1 VVHLAA
7 SQHGLDRIEREQ
19 ACASPTGSIGK
30 ALPVSLGGH
39 VSLTGN
45 PPALPASFAPKTT
58 PREKPTRH
66 KKAGGIRNDAARRNE
81 QLLWK

>member
-7 SQHGLDRIEREQ
+7 SQHGLDRIERER

-30 ALPVSLGGH
+30 ALPVSLGAH
-39 VSLTGN
+39 VTPTGN
-45 PPALPASFAPKTT
+45 PPALLASFALKSTL
-58 PREKPTRH
+58 H
-66 KKAGGIRNDAARRNE
+66 KKSGRHHDDAARRNE